1 MAKDLEKIDEV
12 TELENILKVWDLK
25 VKILNLKAQYSA
37 TKQAMNQTDGK
48 EDKTLPVEEF

>member
-37 TKQAMNQTDGK
+37 VKQAMNQTDGK
-48 EDKTLPVEEF
+48 KDNTLEVEEF

>member
-12 TELENILKVWDLK
+12 TELENILKVWELK

-37 TKQAMNQTDGK
+37 TKQAMNTSDGK
-48 EDKTLPVEEF
+48 KDTTLEVEDF